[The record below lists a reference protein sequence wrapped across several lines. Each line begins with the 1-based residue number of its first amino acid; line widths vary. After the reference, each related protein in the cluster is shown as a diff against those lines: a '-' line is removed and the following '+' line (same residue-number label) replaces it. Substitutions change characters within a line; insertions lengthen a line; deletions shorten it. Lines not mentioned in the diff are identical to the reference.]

1 MTGKER
7 RQKLQKLQDLVID
20 KYIEALEDG
29 SLKPMELQAVVTFL
43 KNNKIVETEV
53 EVSKEDDIDSMVEVL
68 KWDISFH

>member
-1 MTGKER
+1 MNR

-43 KNNKIVETEV
+43 KNNKVIESEKI
-53 EVSKEDDIDSMVEVL
+53 ENEDDDYDNMVEDL
-68 KWDISFH
+68 K